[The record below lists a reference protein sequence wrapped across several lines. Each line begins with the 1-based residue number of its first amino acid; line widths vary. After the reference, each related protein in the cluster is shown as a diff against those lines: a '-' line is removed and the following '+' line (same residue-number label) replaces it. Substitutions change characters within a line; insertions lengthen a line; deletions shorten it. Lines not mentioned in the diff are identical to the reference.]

1 MRWVTL
7 GTALCIA
14 GVAAWYSIAG
24 LMAIFAG
31 AVIPIAIMGAVLEV
45 GKLVTASWLHN
56 KWSSVSWWMKTYLT
70 TAVLVLMLITSLG
83 IFGFL
88 SKAHLEHSIST
99 GGTNELQIETLQRQ
113 IRVEQRSIEVS
124 ETVLSQLDASVQ
136 TLIDYDRIRGKD
148 GAIETRKAQAEER
161 NAENQS
167 IGDAYANIERLQSS
181 LAPLQRER
189 LAIEVEVGPLKY
201 IAELVY
207 GADEAANHF
216 DEAVRWVIILLI
228 FVFDPLA
235 VALLLVSSREFKSE
249 KKSKMFY
256 DDGNMRVD
264 PSNVFVVDPDPG
276 TQYRDD
282 SGDRDTPTD
291 QLDAA
296 LDEMTRTAQEAGE
309 YDEPFE
315 NPLVEEVLEEVAIP
329 DDDDIEDYEVVN
341 VEQEDLTDVSGR
353 RRKHEDGWYTQG
365 GTPND

>member
-1 MRWVTL
+1 MRWITL

-56 KWSSVSWWMKTYLT
+56 KWRSISWWMKTYLT
-70 TAVLVLMLITSLG
+70 TAVFVLMLITSLG

-99 GGTNELQIETLQRQ
+99 GGTNELQIQNLQRQ
-113 IRVEQRSIEVS
+113 IRVEQRTIAVS
-124 ETVLSQLDASVQ
+124 ETVLSQLDATVQ
-136 TLIDYDRIRGKD
+136 TLIDYDRIRGED
-148 GAIETRKAQAEER
+148 GATETRKAQAQER
-161 NAENQS
+161 NAENKT
-167 IGDAYANIERLQSS
+167 IGNAYANIERLQSS
-181 LAPLQRER
+181 LAPLQREQ

-207 GADEAANHF
+207 GDEAANHF

-235 VALLLVSSREFKSE
+235 VALLLVSSQEFKSA
-249 KKSKMFY
+249 KKSEMFY

-264 PSNVFVVDPDPG
+264 PSNVVVVD
-276 TQYRDD
+276 RDD
-282 SGDRDTPTD
+282 LVDVTADRD
-291 QLDAA
+291 A
-296 LDEMTRTAQEAGE
+296 LDEMTRMAQEAGE
-309 YDEPFE
+309 YEEPFE
-315 NPLVEEVLEEVAIP
+315 TPLVKEVYEEVIIP
-329 DDDDIEDYEVVN
+329 DDEDIEDYEVVN
-341 VEQEDLTDVSGR
+341 VDQSPSTSNSAK